1 MFRFLDL
8 SLHGWDLWPAVRI
21 PLDADVVLV
30 TGPNGSGKT
39 TLLDA
44 LRQILGAPR
53 LSSRRRLQHYLRQPG
68 VPALLWATV
77 SNEAAEGGPPPFA
90 RERVRGPEA
99 TLACALVPSGG
110 GSPEK
115 RFAILEGRARLEDLR
130 RALLESR
137 DFLGPER
144 YARALEHAGV
154 TRSLMNVLAIEQ
166 GRTNSLF
173 ELEPR
178 DLFTRVLDMLGD
190 RAVLERYRAA
200 RRRYE
205 ESEQEVAA
213 QVRALEARQAE
224 LRRLLRE
231 VEARDRF
238 EAQRDKVAELGA
250 RLPAAELQAALE
262 GQRAAT
268 AKLPEMRT
276 KVQRGA
282 VERVRR
288 EELLRQAERGAEAA
302 RARREAAEAQERER
316 EGGLEA
322 ALRAVAAF
330 EARAAGLEAMA
341 VRAAALPARDL
352 AACASAAEAA
362 GRARFAAEAGVE
374 ATSRE
379 QAALAARIE
388 RLRAGL
394 PDLPEAVLRT
404 LDALRREGIPAALL
418 AEHVE
423 VADGALA
430 ATLEAALD
438 DARFALVVA
447 PAHEA
452 RALELARAE
461 AFPGPVDASPAF
473 ESSQEVRYDLRRELP
488 PEAPHAGA
496 ALIGPLELRP
506 GAPAWLEPWL
516 REVKLDPDGTW
527 RDERGAWVRPARGC
541 ALGAAGRKAAL
552 ARAEAQGAACA
563 ERLAAA
569 QETLAAVHLAREGAE
584 QALAEERERQRL
596 LEETRGIEAA
606 RLALARAREA
616 EARAREGHEVA
627 RRERREAEEAHRAIA
642 ERKARDDEALREL
655 AERLAGE
662 RAGLAELEERAAA
675 LEREVDLLR
684 ESVAPA
690 LRQRAERGELDGADT
705 VRRDLERAREDLAR
719 LGEPPPAEVRDEAR
733 HLEANVS
740 ELEQHVAARR
750 AEAEQARRE
759 LGECRARYLEI
770 VHHALLDYRRRA
782 TEIAARADVRVEME
796 LPALENDDRVL
807 DEAALRV
814 RFAFDGKEPMPLGD
828 PSFSGGQQVIGGLV
842 LLMAMAESGGRGF
855 FMLDEPFA
863 HLSLDRIDQVGR
875 FLRSTRAQFLL
886 TAPTTLDRAQ
896 LDPASLLVV
905 LRKKRAGEAAAPLP
919 LVAGA

>member
-110 GSPEK
+110 GAPEK

-130 RALLESR
+130 RALIESR

-144 YARALEHAGV
+144 YRRALEHAGV
-154 TRSLMNVLAIEQ
+154 THSLMNVLALEQ

-178 DLFTRVLDMLGD
+178 ELFTRVLDMLGD

-205 ESEQEVAA
+205 ESEQEVAV

-231 VEARDRF
+231 VEARGRY
-238 EAQRDKVAELGA
+238 EAQRDKVEELAA
-250 RLPAAELQAALE
+250 RLPAAELQAVLE

-282 VERVRR
+282 VERARR
-288 EELLRQAERGAEAA
+288 EEELRRAAQEADES
-302 RARREAAEAQERER
+302 RARCEAAEARERER
-316 EGGLEA
+316 EAELEA
-322 ALRAVAAF
+322 ALREVAAC
-330 EARAAGLEAMA
+330 EARASGMEAMA
-341 VRAAALPARDL
+341 ARAAVLLVRDL
-352 AACASAAEAA
+352 SACAAAAEAA
-362 GRARFAAEAGVE
+362 GRALFAAEEAVE
-374 ATSRE
+374 AAALE
-379 QAALAARIE
+379 QAAISARIE

-394 PDLPEAVLRT
+394 PDLPAAVVHTLEALG
-404 LDALRREGIPAALL
+404 REGIPAALL

-423 VADGALA
+423 VADTALS

-452 RALELARAE
+452 RALELARE
-461 AFPGPVDASPAF
+461 RGFPGPVDASPPH
-473 ESSQEVRYDLRRELP
+473 ELHPELR
-488 PEAPHAGA
+488 PEGVTVA
-496 ALIGPLELRP
+496 GPLELRP
-506 GAPAWLEPWL
+506 GAPTWLERWA

-527 RDERGAWVRPARGC
+527 RDERGAWVRPAKGS

-552 ARAEAQGAACA
+552 ARAEAEGAACA
-563 ERLAAA
+563 QRLAAA
-569 QETLAAVHLAREGAE
+569 QHVLSTARVGREAADA
-584 QALAEERERQRL
+584 ALAEERERQRL
-596 LEETRGIEAA
+596 LAEASGLEAA
-606 RLALARAREA
+606 RLALAASREA
-616 EARAREGHEVA
+616 EARARAAHEA
-627 RRERREAEEAHRAIA
+627 GRRERREAEEAHRALREA
-642 ERKARDDEALREL
+642 LARIDEALREL
-655 AERLAGE
+655 RDRLAGE

-675 LEREVDLLR
+675 LEREVALLR
-684 ESVAPA
+684 ESVPPA
-690 LRQRAERGELDGADT
+690 LRPLAERGELDGADT

-719 LGEPPPAEVRDEAR
+719 LGDPPAEEVREEAR

-740 ELEQHVAARR
+740 ELEGHVAARH
-750 AEAEQARRE
+750 AESEQARSE

-782 TEIAARADVRVEME
+782 AEIAARADVRVEME

-807 DEAALRV
+807 DEATLRV